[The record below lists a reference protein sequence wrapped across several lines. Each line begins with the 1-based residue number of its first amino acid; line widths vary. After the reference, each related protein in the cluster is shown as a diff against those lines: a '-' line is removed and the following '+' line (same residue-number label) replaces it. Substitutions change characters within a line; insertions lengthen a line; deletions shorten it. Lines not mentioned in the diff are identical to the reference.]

1 MSNKIIHA
9 FALGLMVIS
18 FSSVAALQE
27 IKEESLSQVTGEEGI
42 TITTQVPGEL
52 SYNIIYKDTQDQRD
66 LANII
71 LANSGGKDFT
81 ASNVT
86 VDVLSLGDKAALQI
100 GLPSRIEGKEF
111 SMGDVY
117 LSVDQNAQLGVST
130 ALSGEYIDAPV
141 RKTYQAVVTATNYRF
156 DGDGNGKVGEANDR
170 FNPDLGVNEL
180 ELQIQD
186 VGRTSSGNLSGSGQ
200 LRVESWHKYGDSQGR
215 IDNAYLTNAETRR
228 DAYATTTNN
237 GQIVSVDKGNQGLEQ
252 GLTPGQGGIA
262 NLDRN
267 NEFFFTKGVRTSLN
281 GRSYMDIRSA
291 YGASLSDNAS
301 PKGRMRDCNTT
312 GGSCGDKSQAFY
324 IGDGNTTASNGV
336 VKYNINLTSRIDQT
350 DSDKLK
356 VGANNTLSSDPNVI
370 ARYTN
375 NINNNRYENSGSSSN
390 GQGGCYTH
398 WTTGTRCEARPIVEG
413 LSWYTNNKNYKP
425 VSAEKYINI
434 EKANSASNPDG
445 IGAGAQLAHDPRVI
459 FSVGKQTEVRIQAFN
474 KKCTR
479 WCGNDFVSRGSGAN
493 LKTALPRPAYRQATL
508 DPAVVL
514 LDSQG
519 NVLATDATSGGLTKV
534 GGTNIN
540 INGSQSVG
548 SNTDDHEFYPM
559 GVIEAT
565 LGDPLYKSTKDRRLS
580 TTRLVTAPES
590 LAAQQLTTD
599 QINLPQRVGMS
610 LGGSVRVFGQ

>member
-1 MSNKIIHA
+1 MLNSFKYTSVFLLIIS
-9 FALGLMVIS
+9 S
-18 FSSVAALQE
+18 FSAVAALQE
-27 IKEESLSQVTGEEGI
+27 IHEDGLSEVTGEEGI
-42 TITTQVPGEL
+42 TITTRVPGEL
-52 SYNIIYKDTQDQRD
+52 SYNLIYKDTQDKQD

-81 ASNVT
+81 SSNMT
-86 VDVLSLGDKAALQI
+86 IDVLSLGDKAALQI

-111 SMGDVY
+111 SMGDLY
-117 LSVDQNAQLGVST
+117 LSVDDDAKLGVST
-130 ALSGEYIDAPV
+130 QLSGGYIDSPK
-141 RKTYQAVVTATNYRF
+141 RQTYQAVLTAANYRF
-156 DGDGNGKVGEANDR
+156 DGDGNGKVGEATDR

-186 VGRTSSGNLSGSGQ
+186 VGRASNGDLSGSGQ
-200 LRVESWHKYGDSQGR
+200 LKIENWHKYGDANGR
-215 IDNAYLTNAETRR
+215 VNTAYLNNANSRR
-228 DAYATTTNN
+228 FQYAS
-237 GQIVSVDKGNQGLEQ
+237 QDRGNQGLET
-252 GLTPGQGGIA
+252 GLTKGQSGIA
-262 NLDRN
+262 NVQN
-267 NEFFFTKGVRTSLN
+267 NEFFFTKGVKTSLGN
-281 GRSYMDIRSA
+281 LPYMDIRSA
-291 YGASLSDNAS
+291 YGAQLADNAS
-301 PKGRMRDCNTT
+301 PKGKMRDCNTT
-312 GGSCGDKSQAFY
+312 GGSCGNKNQAFY
-324 IGDGNTTASNGV
+324 VGDGNAATNGV

-375 NINNNRYENSGSSSN
+375 NINNNRYEDSGNSSN
-390 GQGGCYTH
+390 GQGGCYSH
-398 WTTGTRCEARPIVEG
+398 WITGARCEARPIAEG
-413 LSWYTNNKNYKP
+413 LSWYTNNKAYKP
-425 VSAEKYINI
+425 VSAEKYVNI

-493 LKTALPRPAYRQATL
+493 LKSALPRPAYRQASL

-514 LDSQG
+514 LDADG
-519 NVLATDATSGGLTKV
+519 NVIATDASSGGLTKV
-534 GGTNIN
+534 DGNNID
-540 INGSQSVG
+540 INGSKSIG
-548 SNTDDHEFYPM
+548 SGTDDHEFYPI

-565 LGDPLYKSTKDRRLS
+565 LGDPLYRSTKDRRLS

-590 LAAQQLTTD
+590 VAGRQLTTG
-599 QINLPQRVGMS
+599 QNNLPQRVGMS